1 MKGKN
6 SNRTL
11 SKNNSATWLKF
22 YLGKILNELW
32 IRVIPNGCS
41 NSLNLRIPTLELRN
55 GILLDPDG
63 IDPQADITVSM
74 NRATFNQLAS
84 TPDGLDKALDSGQA
98 KLPKGQ
104 APIYREFWSYFDNQ
118 VLVDRVSV
126 R

>member
-1 MKGKN
+1 M
-6 SNRTL
+6 
-11 SKNNSATWLKF
+11 
-22 YLGKILNELW
+22 
-32 IRVIPNGCS
+32 
-41 NSLNLRIPTLELRN
+41 PTLELCN
-55 GILLDPDG
+55 GIMLDRDG
-63 IDPQADITVSM
+63 VDPQADITVSI

-104 APIYREFWSYFDNQ
+104 APIYREFWGSFDNP